1 MSSRKCRRSIGAER
15 YRLDLDVHVGR
26 IQNRRQMWDVDAR
39 QGVRELASNYASLA
53 AVMPQLAVVGG
64 CCGTDQEH
72 IEAIARALTS
82 D

>member
-1 MSSRKCRRSIGAER
+1 
-15 YRLDLDVHVGR
+15 
-26 IQNRRQMWDVDAR
+26 MWDVDAR

-72 IEAIARALTS
+72 IEEIARALTS